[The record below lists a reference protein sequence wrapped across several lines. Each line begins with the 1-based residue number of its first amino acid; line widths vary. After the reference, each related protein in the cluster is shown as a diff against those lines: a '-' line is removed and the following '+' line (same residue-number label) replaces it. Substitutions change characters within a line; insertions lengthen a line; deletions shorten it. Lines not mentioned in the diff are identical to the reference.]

1 MKKAAVI
8 TIFILLALGVLCVL
22 LTPDFVKVNKYFT
35 KSCTEM
41 MQNDP
46 NFICE

>member
-1 MKKAAVI
+1 MKKTAVI
-8 TIFILLALGVLCVL
+8 VILILLVLGFLYVL
-22 LTPDFVKVNKYFT
+22 LTPDFVKINKYFT